1 MGGCQVG
8 GWEAISIVREAL
20 RVAITEEWP
29 ARQVADLRTASGIAL
44 KPNEI
49 PERHRQLNQVTAVS
63 DCQLL
68 T

>member
-29 ARQVADLRTASGIAL
+29 ARQVADLRTASGSAL

-49 PERHRQLNQVTAVS
+49 PEIWPSL
-63 DCQLL
+63 
-68 T
+68 